1 MHRVL
6 LSAAL
11 LSLLAAAPANAEAPP
26 SSLCGP
32 VAIEELSRASF
43 SGSHWRFLGE
53 TWRVSGLE
61 TRLTLEAEGAVIWR
75 EGDPAL
81 QPLLQRWEF
90 VEDPSQGRGLFLLGA
105 DGARLY
111 AFPNRTIGDNGETR
125 LSGVR
130 YGGDEQAALL
140 PVCPQPTAAAAPP
153 AAAPEAAAPGAIA
166 LDTAALTGTAWVIVR
181 DNGSPSTKDLVL
193 DAGGAIG
200 GGAKGGY
207 LERWEVADGALVLWA
222 QGGSKL
228 SIFDHSSVSPG
239 GRPTLTGHPA
249 DFPEG
254 SVRMILAQTP
264 EVIAAQLTEEALTGT
279 TWQLRND
286 DGEVAQER
294 IVLAADGKVEGVPA
308 GDVWIDGWS
317 VADGALVLSKAG
329 RATFKL
335 AFPTEDAQGRR
346 VLNGYLTMN
355 PYQELTLVETGVAP

>member
-1 MHRVL
+1 MHRML
-6 LSAAL
+6 FAATF
-11 LSLLAAAPANAEAPP
+11 AACFAAGAAGAQTPAA
-26 SSLCGP
+26 SLCGP
-32 VAIEELSRASF
+32 VAIEELARASF
-43 SGSHWRFLGE
+43 SGTEWRFLGE
-53 TWRVSGLE
+53 AWRASGTE
-61 TRLTLEAEGAVIWR
+61 TRLTLEAEGAVVWR
-75 EGDPAL
+75 AGDAAL

-130 YGGDEQAALL
+130 YGGDEQVALL
-140 PVCPQPTAAAAPP
+140 PVCPQPAAAAAPP
-153 AAAPEAAAPGAIA
+153 AAAPGAIA

-181 DNGSPSTKDLVL
+181 DDGSPSTKDLVL
-193 DAGGAIG
+193 EAGGAIG
-200 GGAKGGY
+200 GGAQGGY

-228 SIFDHSSVSPG
+228 SVYDRSSVSPG

-249 DFPEG
+249 DYPEG
-254 SVRMILAQTP
+254 SARMILALTP
-264 EVIAAQLTEEALTGT
+264 EAIAAQLTAETLTGT

-294 IVLAADGKVEGVPA
+294 IVLAADGKVEGVPE
-308 GDVWIDGWS
+308 GDMWIDGWS
-317 VADGALVLSKAG
+317 VADGMLVLAKAG
-329 RATFKL
+329 RATFKF

-355 PYQELTLVETGVAP
+355 AYQELTLVETGAAP